1 MSIHIHIY
9 VYTYSYMYVY
19 ICIYIYIYICIHICI
34 MIYIYIY
41 ILIQQYTTHR
51 SLSPSLPSDTP
62 LFPVTVT
69 METYIFP
76 LHRVMKRILDKF
88 IVS

>member
-1 MSIHIHIY
+1 
-9 VYTYSYMYVY
+9 
-19 ICIYIYIYICIHICI
+19 

-41 ILIQQYTTHR
+41 ILIQRYTTHR